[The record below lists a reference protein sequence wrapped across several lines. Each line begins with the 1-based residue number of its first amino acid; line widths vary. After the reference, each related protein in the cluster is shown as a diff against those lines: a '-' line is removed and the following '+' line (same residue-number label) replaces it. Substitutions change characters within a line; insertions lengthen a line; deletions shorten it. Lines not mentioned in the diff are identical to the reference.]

1 MKEMAIN
8 HPTRKF
14 MQIQAN
20 KCVENFMDED
30 VPCLLFYSN
39 GKLLTNIA
47 GKICRDIFLGKRMTY
62 KIVEYVLF
70 KEFNFLEI
78 DFEDDPRDS
87 LKTFNAVIHKK
98 ANLGRRE
105 EDSD

>member
-1 MKEMAIN
+1 
-8 HPTRKF
+8 
-14 MQIQAN
+14 
-20 KCVENFMDED
+20 
-30 VPCLLFYSN
+30 
-39 GKLLTNIA
+39 
-47 GKICRDIFLGKRMTY
+47 MTY
-62 KIVEYVLF
+62 KIVEYVLC

-98 ANLGRRE
+98 ANIGRKE

>member
-30 VPCLLFYSN
+30 VPCLLFY
-39 GKLLTNIA
+39 
-47 GKICRDIFLGKRMTY
+47 
-62 KIVEYVLF
+62 
-70 KEFNFLEI
+70 
-78 DFEDDPRDS
+78 
-87 LKTFNAVIHKK
+87 
-98 ANLGRRE
+98 
-105 EDSD
+105 